1 MHVRFDAIAAALLD
15 ALTARDRA
23 LAAEQAVHGIDAMK
37 ELELHGILADG
48 LASAGFGVHR
58 EIPYPADTA
67 RGDNDRDRCDLV
79 LTPSP
84 ADRLADPVHADR
96 RIEAAEG
103 TLFGPLAERIE
114 ADAARA
120 EVDPADAV
128 WLEVKVVAQH
138 CYRRGIPGPNHCYG
152 SELVDGLA
160 GDVAKLEC
168 DGVIRHAA
176 AVVVLFTET
185 EAIARHDVGAMVHRL
200 LDRDLPVGEPACE
213 AGPIVDRAG
222 NGSVAVAVVR
232 VRCGGYASS

>member
-1 MHVRFDAIAAALLD
+1 MHVRFDAIAGVLLD

-23 LAAEQAVHGIDAMK
+23 LAAEQAVHGIDALK
-37 ELELHGILADG
+37 ELELHAILAEG
-48 LASAGFGVHR
+48 LVSSGFGVHR
-58 EIPYPADTA
+58 EVPYPADAA

-84 ADRLADPVHADR
+84 GDRLADPVHAAR

-103 TLFGPLAERIE
+103 TLFAPLAGRIE
-114 ADAARA
+114 AEAARD
-120 EVDPADAV
+120 EVDPSDAV

-138 CYRRGIPGPNHCYG
+138 CYRGGVPGPNRSYS
-152 SELVDGLA
+152 SELVDGPA
-160 GDVAKLEC
+160 GDAAKLEC

-176 AVVVLFTET
+176 VVVVVFTET

-200 LDRDLPVGEPACE
+200 LDRDLPVGAPVVE

-222 NGSVAVAVVR
+222 NGCVSVAVVR
-232 VRCGGYASS
+232 VRCGG